1 MRFDVFCEGKFLMH
15 LPMWSW
21 EVDDRIKEIE
31 AVFVC
36 EVTIDD
42 YSKRIELR

>member
-21 EVDDRIKEIE
+21 EVDDRIKEIKS
-31 AVFVC
+31 AFLC
-36 EVTIDD
+36 LVTVDL
-42 YSKRIELR
+42 YAKRIELL